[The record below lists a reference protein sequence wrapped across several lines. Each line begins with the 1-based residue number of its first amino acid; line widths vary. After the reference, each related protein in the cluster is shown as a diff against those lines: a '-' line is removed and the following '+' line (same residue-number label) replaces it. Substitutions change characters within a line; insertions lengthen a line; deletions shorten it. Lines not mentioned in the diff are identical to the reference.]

1 MTLVSKFKYEK
12 IKWWRRTNKCWL
24 DKKIVITE
32 YDNDSSAFNISSSK
46 YKYFSRREW
55 TNNTEVDTEE
65 EMLTKLKNEQLV
77 FDEEIHTDTK
87 TIVIGKRE
95 INYSMTLSIT
105 IYNHMS
111 GEEIHIEYEEGM
123 TWREFVES
131 SYNTVGILVS
141 GDKVVYLNSGTRIK
155 TDHWVGPDEK
165 IKQTENYYLDFI

>member
-1 MTLVSKFKYEK
+1 
-12 IKWWRRTNKCWL
+12 
-24 DKKIVITE
+24 
-32 YDNDSSAFNISSSK
+32 
-46 YKYFSRREW
+46 
-55 TNNTEVDTEE
+55 
-65 EMLTKLKNEQLV
+65 MLTKLKNEQLV